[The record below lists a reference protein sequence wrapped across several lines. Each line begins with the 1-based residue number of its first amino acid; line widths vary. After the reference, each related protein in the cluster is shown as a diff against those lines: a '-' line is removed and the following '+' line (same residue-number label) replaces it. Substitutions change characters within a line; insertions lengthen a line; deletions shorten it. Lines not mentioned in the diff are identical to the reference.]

1 MTAQAD
7 WIIPTITAS
16 ASLLGAMV
24 GGFATYWTSKRTD
37 ERQTAAENERKKY
50 ALLRDASTRFV
61 NAMTDISVASAGF
74 REVSRE
80 WGEAAVKLADA
91 RTEEEL
97 AEVAKQLD
105 PTIEPGAG
113 VLNVLFRLAR
123 LTGLL
128 EEDVKRAI
136 AVLAELRLTAP
147 SEIAEA
153 AQRVMYTGFAHQL
166 AAAMAP
172 KVRRPATDA
181 FNREMNN
188 FVNRIR
194 HQLNAERF
202 GFDVVDEQGLR
213 ELIHLPDV
221 AGRRA
226 AMDGGIA
233 K

>member
-1 MTAQAD
+1 VTAQID

-37 ERQTAAENERKKY
+37 ERQTAAEDERKK
-50 ALLRDASTRFV
+50 AAVLRDSSTRFV

-74 REVSRE
+74 REISRE
-80 WGEAAVKLADA
+80 WGEAADKLANA

-113 VLNVLFRLAR
+113 ALNILFRLAR

-136 AVLAELRLTAP
+136 AVLAELRLIAP
-147 SEIAEA
+147 SEIADA
-153 AQRVMYTGFAHQL
+153 AQRVMYTGFAHEL

-172 KVRRPATDA
+172 KVRRSATDA
-181 FNREMNN
+181 FNREMRD

-194 HQLNAERF
+194 HQLDAEHY
-202 GFDVVDEQGLR
+202 GLDVIDEQGLR
-213 ELIHLPDV
+213 ELIHLT
-221 AGRRA
+221 R
-226 AMDGGIA
+226 
-233 K
+233 